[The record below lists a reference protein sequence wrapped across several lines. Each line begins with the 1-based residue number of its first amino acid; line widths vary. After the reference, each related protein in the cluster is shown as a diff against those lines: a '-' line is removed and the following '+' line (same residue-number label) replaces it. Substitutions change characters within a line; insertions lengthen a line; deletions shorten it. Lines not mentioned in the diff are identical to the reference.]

1 VGLSIGIVGLPNAG
15 KSSLFNALTRASVAV
30 ASYPFT
36 TIEPHH
42 GIAAVP
48 DPRIAAVASV
58 THPERTVPATVDFI
72 DIAGLVRGASRGEGL
87 GNQFLA
93 HIREVSAIAHVV
105 RCFEAADVP
114 HVEGGVDPVRDIEI
128 VEAELALADLAAVER
143 EIERTHTRVR
153 AHDPHAPEDLA
164 HLKELRDALQRGI
177 PVRRWTGRDHR
188 AADGQRAARDRRAAL
203 VQPLRLL
210 TAKPVVF
217 VANVS
222 EADLPGGGQAAERVR
237 VCAGAA
243 DAETVVLA
251 ARLEAEAAALPE
263 DEAIEF
269 LRAYG
274 LRESG
279 LAALARCAY
288 RLLRLITFFS
298 TASKEVRAWSVPE
311 GTTAPAAAGEIH
323 TDMERGFIRAEVVNW
338 EVLLRAGSLRAAH
351 DHGQVRLEG
360 KDYVMQDGDVVQF
373 RFAT

>member
-1 VGLSIGIVGLPNAG
+1 MGLSIGIIGLPNAG
-15 KSSLFNALTRASVAV
+15 KSSLFNALTRASAAV

-42 GIAAVP
+42 GVAAVP

-93 HIREVSAIAHVV
+93 HIREVQAVAHVV

-114 HVEGGVDPVRDIEI
+114 HVEGTVDPVRDIEI

-143 EIERTHTRVR
+143 EIERTHARVR
-153 AHDPHAPEDLA
+153 AHDAHAPEDLA
-164 HLKELRDALQRGI
+164 LLRDLREALQRGI
-177 PVRRWTGRDHR
+177 PVRRW
-188 AADGQRAARDRRAAL
+188 AADDRRTAL

-222 EADLPGGGQAAERVR
+222 EGALPGGGGSADEVRAHAAA
-237 VCAGAA
+237 AG
-243 DAETVVLA
+243 AETVVLA

-263 DEAIEF
+263 EEAIEV

-274 LRESG
+274 LPEPG
-279 LAALARCAY
+279 LAALARSAY

-298 TASKEVRAWSVPE
+298 TASKEVRAWSVRE
-311 GTTAPAAAGEIH
+311 GTTAPAAAGAIH
-323 TDMERGFIRAEVVNW
+323 TDMERGFIRAEVINW

-351 DHGQVRLEG
+351 DRGLVRIEG
-360 KDYVMQDGDVVQF
+360 KDYIMQDGDVVQF

>member
-15 KSSLFNALTRASVAV
+15 KSSLFNALTRASAAV

-42 GIAAVP
+42 GIAVVP
-48 DPRIAAVASV
+48 DPRLEAVAAV
-58 THPERTVPATVDFI
+58 TRPERTVPATVDFI

-93 HIREVSAIAHVV
+93 HIREVHAIAHVV
-105 RCFEAADVP
+105 RGFEASDVP
-114 HVEGGVDPVRDIEI
+114 HVEGGVDPIRDLEI
-128 VEAELALADLAAVER
+128 VEAELILADLATVER

-153 AHDPHAPEDLA
+153 GHDPHGPEDLA

-177 PVRRWTGRDHR
+177 PARRWLTGD
-188 AADGQRAARDRRAAL
+188 QRTAL

-222 EADLPGGGQAAERVR
+222 ESELPGGGAAAEQVR
-237 VCAGAA
+237 AAAHAAGAEA
-243 DAETVVLA
+243 VVLA

-263 DEAIEF
+263 DESLEF

-274 LRESG
+274 LEGSG
-279 LAALARCAY
+279 LAALARAAY
-288 RLLRLITFFS
+288 RVLRLVTFFS
-298 TASKEVRAWSVPE
+298 TASKEVRAWSIPQ
-311 GTTAPAAAGEIH
+311 GTPAPAAAGQIH
-323 TDMERGFIRAEVVNW
+323 TDMERGFIRAEVINW
-338 EVLLRAGSLRAAH
+338 EVLVQAGSMKAAH
-351 DHGQVRLEG
+351 DHGRVRVEG
-360 KDYVMQDGDVVQF
+360 KDYVMQDGDVVLF
-373 RFAT
+373 RFAV